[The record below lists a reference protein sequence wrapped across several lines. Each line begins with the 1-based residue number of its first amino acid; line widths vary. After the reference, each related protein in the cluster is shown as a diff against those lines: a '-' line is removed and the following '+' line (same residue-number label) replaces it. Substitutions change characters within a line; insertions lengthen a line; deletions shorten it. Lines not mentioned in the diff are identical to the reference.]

1 MKHLIIGAGEIGQAL
16 QKVFKCDIRDVEDI
30 PVQKYDIL
38 HIAIPNSKKFVDIV
52 KGYKKLY
59 KAKYVVVHSTV
70 PVGTCNKGDFI
81 HSPVTG
87 VHPYL
92 AKSLKVFTKFV
103 SNKKI
108 AEEFKKYGI
117 PAVYVKGSSNT
128 EAGKLY
134 ALAIYG
140 INVLLEKEIYRY
152 CVDNKLNYDVVYRQF
167 VEMYNSGYSK
177 MGMKH
182 IKMYELVHKKGSLGG
197 HCVVQ
202 NSPLLKTPLTR
213 VLVRENKRYMV

>member
-16 QKVFKCDIRDVEDI
+16 QRVFKCDIRDIEEI
-30 PVQKYDIL
+30 PVKKYDIL
-38 HIAIPNSKKFVDIV
+38 HIAIPNCVNFVNIV
-52 KGYKKLY
+52 NDYKKLY

-70 PVGTCNKGDFI
+70 PVGTCKKGGYI

-87 VHPYL
+87 VHPHL
-92 AKSLKVFTKFV
+92 AKSLKTFTKFV

-108 AEEFKKYGI
+108 TEEFIKYGI
-117 PAVYVKGSSNT
+117 PAVYIKGSNNT

-140 INVLLEKEIYRY
+140 INVLLEKEIYKY
-152 CVDNKLNYDVVYRQF
+152 CIDNKLNYDVVYRQF
-167 VEMYNSGYSK
+167 IDMYNGGYSK

-182 IKMYELVHKKGSLGG
+182 IKMYELEHRKGGIGG

-202 NSPLLKTPLTR
+202 NSPLLKTPLTK
-213 VLVRENKRYMV
+213 VLVRENKRYVI

>member
-1 MKHLIIGAGEIGQAL
+1 MEHLIIGAGEIGMAL
-16 QKVFKCDIRDVEDI
+16 QKVFKCDIRDVEEI
-30 PVQKYDIL
+30 PFKKYDVL
-38 HIAIPNSKKFVDIV
+38 HIAIPYSKKFIEIV
-52 KGYKKLY
+52 MRYRKLY

-70 PVGTCNKGDFI
+70 PVGTCAKGGFI

-92 AKSLKVFTKFV
+92 AKSIKVFTKFV

-108 AEEFKKYGI
+108 TDEFRKYGI

-140 INVLLEKEIYRY
+140 INVLLEKEIHQY
-152 CVDNKLNYDVVYRQF
+152 CKDNKLNYDVVYRQF
-167 VEMYNSGYSK
+167 VEMYNEGYKK
-177 MGMKH
+177 MGMHH
-182 IKMYELVHKKGSLGG
+182 IKMYELTHKQGGIKG
-197 HCVVQ
+197 HCVLQ
-202 NSPLLKTPLTR
+202 NAPLLKTSLTR
-213 VLVRENKRYMV
+213 VLVRENKRHVI

>member
-16 QKVFKCDIRDVEDI
+16 QKVFKCDIRDIEEI
-30 PVQKYDIL
+30 PVKKYDIL
-38 HIAIPNSKKFVDIV
+38 HIAIPNCVNFVNIV
-52 KGYKKLY
+52 NKYKKLY

-70 PVGTCNKGDFI
+70 PVGTCKKGGFI

-87 VHPYL
+87 VHPHL
-92 AKSLKVFTKFV
+92 AKSLKTFTKFV

-108 AEEFKKYGI
+108 ADEFIRYGI
-117 PAVYVKGSSNT
+117 PAVYVKGSDNT

-140 INVLLEKEIYRY
+140 INVLLEKEIYQY
-152 CVDNKLNYDVVYRQF
+152 CIDNKLNYDVVYGQF
-167 VEMYNSGYSK
+167 IDMYNGGYSK

-182 IKMYELVHKKGSLGG
+182 IKMYKLTHKKGGIGG

-213 VLVRENKRYMV
+213 VLVRENKRFMI